1 MGPAPLT
8 DRFRLQPWRYDM
20 MSPESNDQ
28 SKISNLQLEK
38 YHKNLL
44 KISQIDCSVL
54 VAGVHFARQL

>member
-8 DRFRLQPWRYDM
+8 DRIRIQPWQYDM
-20 MSPESNDQ
+20 MSLESNDQ
-28 SKISNLQLEK
+28 SKISNLLLEK